1 MRVRSASAPSEVP
14 ELPSRLTHIN
24 RWEPDGTVDLAQS
37 PTSSLVSSFFCHESH
52 SWMSAFPVHL
62 VEDKAE
68 PLFTALTDLNLVF
81 CTKINFNGEI
91 ARNFTPL
98 LRVCR
103 SGARCLSPSAPYEA
117 INCCSAEKGNKT
129 PSRLF
134 DLFLLYLSSP
144 SFFFSRA
151 YPQPPRLLLSFSVIS
166 HHYVESRKTLCALRA
181 VHFQPNLITDT
192 S

>member
-1 MRVRSASAPSEVP
+1 
-14 ELPSRLTHIN
+14 
-24 RWEPDGTVDLAQS
+24 
-37 PTSSLVSSFFCHESH
+37 
-52 SWMSAFPVHL
+52 MSAFPVHL

-68 PLFTALTDLNLVF
+68 PLFTALTDLDLVF
-81 CTKINFNGEI
+81 CTKINFDGEI
-91 ARNFTPL
+91 AGCSVHRGTTLRPRHFTPL

-117 INCCSAEKGNKT
+117 ISCCSAEKGNKT

-181 VHFQPNLITDT
+181 VRFQPNLITDT